1 MTKKRTKVTVES
13 IIKKEEPL
21 KVRSTNKK
29 NENQTKGVVVDE
41 KLENK
46 KITSDNRF
54 ERHKA
59 FGDQTK
65 RNEIIEKVKQG
76 LLRWSFYAIDNDN
89 GYHYYLKIKK

>member
-41 KLENK
+41 N
-46 KITSDNRF
+46 
-54 ERHKA
+54 
-59 FGDQTK
+59 
-65 RNEIIEKVKQG
+65 
-76 LLRWSFYAIDNDN
+76 
-89 GYHYYLKIKK
+89 